1 MRSANIGQRIRR
13 GLVAFAFVV
22 VTASMAS
29 PGTAYAKHGN
39 DAAIALGILGGALAG
54 VAIASSTPPGYYT
67 TPPGYYYPYAPP
79 VYSAVPARVYSYSG
93 AVLRA
98 EVSRLRRLKT
108 SPFLSGWHV

>member
-22 VTASMAS
+22 VTASLAS

-39 DAAIALGILGGALAG
+39 GAAIALGILGGALAG
-54 VAIASSTPPGYYT
+54 AAIASSTPPGYYT

-79 VYSAVPARVYSYSG
+79 VYSAVPARVYSYLPPP
-93 AVLRA
+93 AVHYAPLPYYGPRFHDW
-98 EVSRLRRLKT
+98 ED
-108 SPFLSGWHV
+108 